1 MGKKSVPDANH
12 GNLSLR
18 RLWDETG
25 WDGMGWDGMG
35 WDGTDRSKGLGRV
48 TWDRTM
54 VAGMV
59 R

>member
-1 MGKKSVPDANH
+1 MPDANH

-25 WDGMGWDGMG
+25 WDGMGWDGT
-35 WDGTDRSKGLGRV
+35 DGSKGLGRV